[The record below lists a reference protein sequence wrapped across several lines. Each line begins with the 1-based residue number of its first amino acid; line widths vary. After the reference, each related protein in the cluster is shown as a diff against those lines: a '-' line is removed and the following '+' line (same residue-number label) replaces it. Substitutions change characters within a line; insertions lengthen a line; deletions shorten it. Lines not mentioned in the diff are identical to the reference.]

1 MDSRKL
7 KLKFKLA
14 TQENGIIDLKRITKE
29 QIKMIEQNEIEN
41 SNVLILTENKMRF
54 SLRFSKEIIRK
65 IRVFCE
71 SFFIELNEFVINTI
85 RYYLYDIRDDIE
97 SNKFDLIGRYYDAS
111 KLVGIQPPEIPQ
123 EILKKNCTVNV
134 ESPPLI
140 SKTVE
145 DLCKEI
151 PPTPEEFIEDLMKWS
166 IDDIMNKIKKSE
178 FEFLDKYKDFSK
190 VQKSIQ
196 QIFEKNLV

>member
-29 QIKMIEQNEIEN
+29 QIQMIEQNEIEN
-41 SNVLILTENKMRF
+41 SNVLILPENKMRF

-85 RYYLYDIRDDIE
+85 SYDLYDIREDIK
-97 SNKFDLIGRYYDAS
+97 SNKFDLIGRYYDVS
-111 KLVGIQPPEIPQ
+111 KLAGIQPPDIPHELSEKKSIINAEIP
-123 EILKKNCTVNV
+123 T
-134 ESPPLI
+134 SI
-140 SKTVE
+140 SKAVE
-145 DLCKEI
+145 DLCNEI
-151 PPTPEEFIEDLMKWS
+151 HSTPEEFMEDIMKWS
-166 IDDIMNKIKKSE
+166 IKDIVGQIKKGE

-190 VQKSIQ
+190 IAKSID
-196 QIFEKNLV
+196 QI